1 MVVLNAF
8 GERKSV
14 RHEKFAEQ
22 DAAPPES
29 GISSQSGAVPLT
41 MSKGFTTQNTNGPG
55 AAPPVRQPLIPASA
69 LPERAFHVE
78 SIPDNRY
85 LPLAEHGTQRARG
98 SLGSEENHRCGV
110 FGEFAAARFFGLSA
124 DDVDTQVYEYGDPGY
139 DFEVRGYRIDVKTT
153 KQYYSRPSL
162 MVDAEKELVADF
174 YMLVHQLAERC
185 YRIIGYASRQAVA
198 NARTRYV
205 GEYSPRE
212 VRVIDQDGLIPL
224 PASLSG
230 IFS

>member
-1 MVVLNAF
+1 
-8 GERKSV
+8 
-14 RHEKFAEQ
+14 
-22 DAAPPES
+22 
-29 GISSQSGAVPLT
+29 
-41 MSKGFTTQNTNGPG
+41 MSKGFNPQITTGSG
-55 AAPPVRQPLIPASA
+55 AASPVRRPLIPASA

-78 SIPDNRY
+78 SIPDNHFWA
-85 LPLAEHGTQRARG
+85 LDEHGTHRARG
-98 SLGSEENHRCGV
+98 SYGSKENHRCGV

-124 DDVDTQVYEYGDPGY
+124 EDGVDTQIYEYGDPGY
-139 DFEVRGYRIDVKTT
+139 DFKVRGFRIDVKTT

-162 MVDAEKELVADF
+162 MVDAEKELMADF

-185 YRIIGYASRQAVA
+185 YRIIGYAPRQAVA

-205 GEYSPRE
+205 DKYPPKK

-230 IFS
+230 LFG